1 MPISKIDDEYDVG
14 CFWLIDKG
22 NDVIWHNGEVAM
34 GDFKGK
40 EAGYQSFVEIS
51 PKENKVVVILS
62 NVIANDEDGTA
73 YSDMLGY
80 SLMTE

>member
-1 MPISKIDDEYDVG
+1 MDDFE
-14 CFWLIDKG
+14 
-22 NDVIWHNGEVAM
+22 
-34 GDFKGK
+34 GK
-40 EAGYQSFVEIS
+40 EAGYQSFIGIS

-80 SLMTE
+80 FLMTE